1 MIRLGGFAAIL
12 MVVVAAAPV
21 ARGDD
26 VSQARDHFRK
36 GSKAF
41 DLGHYAEAIK
51 EYEAAYDLKEDP
63 ALLFNIAQ
71 AYRLDGDNQNAVR
84 VYKSFL
90 HRMPD
95 APNRVEVER
104 RIAELEKVIEQ
115 QGRAKE
121 GPPEG
126 TLAPTDRP
134 PTPPPVAPP
143 SVPVGAPSQQGSVE
157 PNAVP
162 PPDSH
167 PGRNKKIAG
176 VVVAGIGVAAMAAGI
191 AFGVLAVNAGN
202 DLTHLNQTMGTFDSK
217 KQSAG
222 QTDQVVEGVCLGI
235 GAAAIA
241 VGAVV
246 YALGYREGA
255 MRRSHAAVTPFIAPG
270 TAGLSA
276 LVSF

>member
-1 MIRLGGFAAIL
+1 MIRRLGGFAAIL
-12 MVVVAAAPV
+12 SMVVAAAPV

-26 VSQARDHFRK
+26 VSQAREHFRK

-41 DLGHYAEAIK
+41 DLGHYPEAVK
-51 EYEAAYDLKEDP
+51 EYEAAYGLKEDP

-95 APNRVEVER
+95 APNRAEVER
-104 RIAELEKVIEQ
+104 RIAELEAVIEQ

-126 TLAPTDRP
+126 TLSPTDRP
-134 PTPPPVAPP
+134 ATPPPIASPAPP
-143 SVPVGAPSQQGSVE
+143 VETPTQGSVE
-157 PNAVP
+157 AKAVP
-162 PPDSH
+162 PSDSH

-176 VVVAGIGVAAMAAGI
+176 LVVAGVGVAGIAAGI

-202 DLTHLNQTMGTFDSK
+202 DLTHLNQTMGTFDSN

-222 QTDQVVEGVCLGI
+222 QTDQIVEGVCLGI
-235 GAAAIA
+235 GGAALVA
-241 VGAVV
+241 GAVV
-246 YALGYREGA
+246 YALGYRDGVT
-255 MRRSHAAVTPFIAPG
+255 RRSHAAITPFVAPG
-270 TAGLSA
+270 RAGLSA

>member
-1 MIRLGGFAAIL
+1 MTRLGGFAAVLL
-12 MVVVAAAPV
+12 MVVAAAPV
-21 ARGDD
+21 ARADD

-90 HRMPD
+90 HRMPE
-95 APNRVEVER
+95 APNRVEVQR

-126 TLAPTDRP
+126 TLSPTDRP
-134 PTPPPVAPP
+134 ATPPPIASP
-143 SVPVGAPSQQGSVE
+143 SVPVATPTPQGSVE
-157 PNAVP
+157 ATAVP

-176 VVVAGIGVAAMAAGI
+176 LAVAGVGVAGIAAGI

-202 DLTHLNQTMGTFDSK
+202 DLTHLNQNMGTFDSN
-217 KQSAG
+217 KQSEG
-222 QTDQVVEGVCLGI
+222 QTDQIVEGVCLGI
-235 GAAAIA
+235 GGAALVA
-241 VGAVV
+241 GAVV
-246 YALGYREGA
+246 YALGYRDGV
-255 MRRSHAAVTPFIAPG
+255 MRRSHAAITPFIAPG
-270 TAGLSA
+270 RAGLSA